1 MVRLWAPLL
10 EHERKEV
17 ETVKTDVLIIGA
29 GPYGISLAYDLY
41 KRNIHFQIIG
51 KPFSLWFDHLVPGIQ
66 LRSDWRA
73 SQLYSRDGHLDID
86 RYLRM
91 HYSPQKVYSVKQGR
105 VPSTLFQDYLRWVL
119 KELPFQVIDEKI
131 LELHQ
136 DGSEFVAQTS
146 SGGEL
151 RARRV
156 VCATGIESHRYLP
169 RELASL
175 PAVVHGWNTREYGFL
190 KNSRL
195 LVVGGGQSAAE
206 AIACLS
212 DCNQITWVYRSP
224 LVFFSEPIN
233 LPKPLFDLA
242 LRLSAC
248 FYRLPRGASW
258 LLGRRFLES
267 TITPDLKSTVMRE
280 SILRLQIDVA
290 DLGLIPGGPERVYS
304 QRLNEAF
311 DKVIACTGYHYALST
326 IRFLSPD
333 LLRRIASRNQVPAL
347 NRHYETSLKN
357 LYMVGGIAEPTH
369 GPAQRFMF
377 GCRDA
382 TRTVGAALAG
392 S

>member
-1 MVRLWAPLL
+1 MLA
-10 EHERKEV
+10 HEEEGV

-29 GPYGISLAYDLY
+29 GPYGVSLAYDLY
-41 KRNIHFQIIG
+41 RRKVPFQVVG
-51 KPFSLWFDHLVPGIQ
+51 KAFSLWFDHLVPGIQ

-91 HYSPQKVYSVKQGR
+91 HYSPKKAYSVKQGR
-105 VPSTLFQDYLRWVL
+105 VPSALFQDYLRWVL
-119 KELPFQVIDEKI
+119 TELPFKVVDERI

-136 DGSEFVAQTS
+136 DGSDFVAQTS

-156 VCATGIESHRYLP
+156 VCATGIESHRNLP

-175 PAVVHGWNTREYGFL
+175 PAVVHGWNTSEYCSM
-190 KNSRL
+190 KNHRL

-206 AIACLS
+206 AIACLGDS
-212 DCNQITWVYRSP
+212 NQITWVHRSP

-242 LRLSAC
+242 LRLSAI
-248 FYRLPRGASW
+248 FYRLPRGARS

-267 TITPDLKSTVMRE
+267 TITPDLESTVMRK
-280 SILRLQIDVA
+280 SISRLQMDVA
-290 DLGLIPGGPERVYS
+290 DLGLMVGGPERVYS
-304 QRLNEAF
+304 QQLNEAF
-311 DKVIACTGYHYALST
+311 DKVIACTGYRYALST
-326 IRFLSPD
+326 IRFLSRD
-333 LLRRIASRNQVPAL
+333 LLRRIASLHQVPVL

>member
-1 MVRLWAPLL
+1 MVRVWAPLL
-10 EHERKEV
+10 EHEKEGV
-17 ETVKTDVLIIGA
+17 ERVKTDVLIIGA
-29 GPYGISLAYDLY
+29 GPYGISLANDLY
-41 KRNIHFQIIG
+41 KRNIPFQIYG

-91 HYSPQKVYSVKQGR
+91 HYSLPKVYSVKQGR
-105 VPSTLFQDYLRWVL
+105 VPSSLFQDYLRWVL
-119 KELPFQVIDEKI
+119 KELPFQVADERI
-131 LELHQ
+131 LELRQ

-146 SGGEL
+146 SGNEL

-156 VCATGIESHRYLP
+156 ICATGIESHRFLP
-169 RELASL
+169 KDLACLS
-175 PAVVHGWNTREYGFL
+175 AVVHGWDTSEYCSL

-206 AIACLS
+206 AIACLGDS
-212 DCNQITWVYRSP
+212 NQITWVHRSP

-242 LRLSAC
+242 LRLSAF
-248 FYRLPRGASW
+248 FYRLPRGASS
-258 LLGRRFLES
+258 LLGRRFVES
-267 TITPDLKSTVMRE
+267 TITPDLEPTVMRAT
-280 SILRLQIDVA
+280 IVRLQIDVA
-290 DLGLIPGGPERVYS
+290 DLGLTALGPEKVYS
-304 QRLNEAF
+304 QRLDREF
-311 DKVIACTGYHYALST
+311 DKVIACTGYRYALST
-326 IRFLSPD
+326 LSFLSPE
-333 LLRRIASRNQVPAL
+333 LLQSMASRYQVPML
-347 NRHYETSLKN
+347 SRHYETSLKN